1 MKKILSF
8 VISFVLIVSSV
19 ACINVFAAGSSTGG
33 SSGGGGDIGV
43 GGGSV
48 GTNPDDSVLEISSA
62 DVYKGGNTVTIK
74 VSFEGR
80 ADSSMQYGGEVK
92 AMILY
97 DLSYDKD
104 ALEFVSGSVI
114 ASPKPIISNV
124 DENGEI
130 VFAYENNTD
139 CDGEIAE
146 LTFKSKSKIGTFDI
160 AYKCVIRSNEA
171 GGVESEFHFDIDTP
185 GKITVK
191 NTSGGGSGG
200 GGGGTA
206 SKPITPKVLNGASV
220 TASVSGS
227 TVTITKIDV
236 SSVTTD
242 TKDVSIDMSDN
253 KTTISEIKV
262 KKDDIK
268 SVDTLE
274 IKITDA
280 TISLDKETLE
290 AISTEAKGTQISI
303 KVSEKSKDK
312 LNEKQKEGISDI
324 SLSKIVDVSAASN
337 NKEISNL
344 GNTKITIPFELKPGE
359 IADTTKVWVLD
370 DEGNKALVDAKYNKA
385 DKTVTFEVKNP
396 SAYAMAVENE
406 KDAIILTIG
415 EKETKTFGEMKT
427 NDVAPKIINERTVLP
442 IRFIAEEFGAV
453 VDWIAETNTVTI
465 KNADVEISL
474 VIGEDSATVNGETV
488 KLDIKSFVENG
499 RTYMP
504 VRFIMEGLDTVVDWN
519 AEDRQVIITK

>member
-8 VISFVLIVSSV
+8 VISFVLIVSSA
-19 ACINVFAAGSSTGG
+19 ACINVFAVGSSGGQKPSTGG
-33 SSGGGGDIGV
+33 SSTPSQGESSKDEAADYI
-43 GGGSV
+43 
-48 GTNPDDSVLEISSA
+48 NLEMNSA
-62 DVYKGGNTVTIK
+62 DVYKNGNTVTID
-74 VSFEGR
+74 VLYEGFG
-80 ADSSMQYGGEVK
+80 DPMTQIEYNEIK
-92 AMILY
+92 ALMLY
-97 DLSYDKD
+97 DLSYDKE
-104 ALEFVSGSVI
+104 ALEFVSGSVV
-114 ASPKPIISNV
+114 ASPQPTISDV

-139 CDGEIAE
+139 CNGKIAT
-146 LTFKSKSKIGTFDI
+146 LTFKSKNKVGTFDI
-160 AYKCVIRSNEA
+160 NCKCVVIYERRGKEINVSA
-171 GGVESEFHFDIDTP
+171 DLDTL

-200 GGGGTA
+200 TA
-206 SKPITPKVLNGASV
+206 SKPITSIVSNGASA

-242 TKDVSIDMSDN
+242 TKDVSIDISDN
-253 KTTISEIKV
+253 KTAISEIKV

-312 LNEKQKEGISDI
+312 LNEKQKKGISDI
-324 SLSKIVDVSAASN
+324 SLSKIVDVSAASD

-344 GNTKITIPFELKPGE
+344 GNTKITIPFELKTGE
-359 IADTTKVWVLD
+359 IADTTKVWVVD
-370 DEGNKALVDAKYNKA
+370 DDGNKKMVAAKYNKA
-385 DKTVTFEVKNP
+385 DKTVTFEAKNP
-396 SAYAMAVENE
+396 SAYAIAAENE

-415 EKETKTFGEMKT
+415 KKETKTFGEMKV
-427 NDVAPKIINERTVLP
+427 NDVAPKIINNRAVLP

-504 VRFIMEGLDTVVDWN
+504 VRFIMESLDTVVDWN
-519 AEDRQVIITK
+519 AEDEQVIITK

>member
-8 VISFVLIVSSV
+8 VISLILIVSSE
-19 ACINVFAAGSSTGG
+19 ACINVFAAGSSTG
-33 SSGGGGDIGV
+33 SSGGGGVGGGV
-43 GGGSV
+43 GGGSSSMAV
-48 GTNPDDSVLEISSA
+48 DRFNLEMSSA
-62 DVYKGGNTVTIK
+62 DVYKNGNTVTIDIE
-74 VSFEGR
+74 FEGLP
-80 ADSSMQYGGEVK
+80 DDTTQTLGEIK
-92 AMILY
+92 ALMLY

-104 ALEFVSGSVI
+104 ALEFVSGSVV
-114 ASPKPIISNV
+114 ASPQPTISDV

-139 CDGEIAE
+139 CNGKIAE
-146 LTFKSKSKIGTFDI
+146 LTFKSKSKVGTFDI
-160 AYKCVIRSNEA
+160 DCKCVVVYERRGKEINVSA
-171 GGVESEFHFDIDTP
+171 DLKTL

-206 SKPITPKVLNGASV
+206 SKPVTPTVSNGASA

-236 SSVTTD
+236 SGVTTD

-253 KTTISEIKV
+253 KTAISEIKV

-290 AISTEAKGTQISI
+290 AIATEAKGTQISI

-312 LNEKQKEGISDI
+312 LNEKQKKGISDI

-344 GNTKITIPFELKPGE
+344 GNTKITIPFELKTGE
-359 IADTTKVWVLD
+359 IADTTKVWVVD
-370 DEGNKALVDAKYNKA
+370 NEGNKTLVDAKYNKA
-385 DKTVTFEVKNP
+385 DKTVTFEAKNP
-396 SAYAMAVENE
+396 SVYAMAVENE

-415 EKETKTFGEMKT
+415 EKETKTFGEIKT
-427 NDVAPKIINERTVLP
+427 NDVAPKIINDRTVLP

-474 VIGEDSATVNGETV
+474 VIGEDNATVNGETV

-504 VRFIMEGLDTVVDWN
+504 VRFIMESLDTVVDWN
-519 AEDRQVIITK
+519 AEDEQVIITK